1 MAVDTL
7 QRSAYIDYEVTLN
20 AGAGQAETR
29 ACLDALRQVW
39 KEHFPAHGY
48 RTSCR
53 AEAADDY
60 YGMNGSFLFLGIFLG
75 LAFLIATVLMIYY
88 KQISEGYEDRQRF
101 VILQKVGMSRREVRA
116 TIRTQVLMVFFVPLL
131 MAAVHMSFAFPMI
144 SRLLSLFS
152 LNNVSLFLLCSLI
165 TFLVFALV
173 YVAVYLVTARKY
185 YQIVRL

>member
-1 MAVDTL
+1 M
-7 QRSAYIDYEVTLN
+7 
-20 AGAGQAETR
+20 
-29 ACLDALRQVW
+29 
-39 KEHFPAHGY
+39 
-48 RTSCR
+48 
-53 AEAADDY
+53 
-60 YGMNGSFLFLGIFLG
+60 YGGFLFLGIFLG
-75 LAFLIATVLMIYY
+75 VLFLMATALIIYY
-88 KQISEGYEDRQRF
+88 KQISEGYDDHDRFQ
-101 VILQKVGMSRREVRA
+101 IMQKVGMSRREVRA

-152 LNNVSLFLLCSLI
+152 LNNVALFLLCSLI